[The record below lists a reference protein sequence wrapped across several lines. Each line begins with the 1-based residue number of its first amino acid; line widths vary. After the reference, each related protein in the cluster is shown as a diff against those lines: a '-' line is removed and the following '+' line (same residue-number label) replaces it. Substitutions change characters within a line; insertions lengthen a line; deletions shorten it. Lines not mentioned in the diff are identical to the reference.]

1 MHKIVFSLIRLFQLS
16 LLFSYYRY
24 LLVIFFPDLRPRII
38 ILRADPDPEYGT
50 SHNAHLDLSGHY
62 ANPLFV
68 LQGQFKNTVKC
79 SECGHVSVSF
89 EPFMY
94 LSVPLP
100 RANDIQ
106 IEVSRSRRVTA

>member
-1 MHKIVFSLIRLFQLS
+1 MY
-16 LLFSYYRY
+16 SYGKY
-24 LLVIFFPDLRPRII
+24 INFK
-38 ILRADPDPEYGT
+38 
-50 SHNAHLDLSGHY
+50 
-62 ANPLFV
+62 

-100 RANDIQ
+100 RANDFQ
-106 IEVSRSRRVTA
+106 IEVKNRNFFFYNYSTVYGTVGVIKIAPFAEVFV